1 MDAQRAAEIHQE
13 LRDQIEAQ
21 AVVMRKASEAD
32 KENALH
38 SHARNRMSS
47 DFDKESSNCVVIE
60 QKRLLFEL
68 ERQLQRE
75 KTAASIAT
83 PSEFTKIMK
92 RLDSEGLMHEI
103 AELRLANAG
112 LQTELKEVRWHHGV
126 MQKHLPPSAR
136 EAVARELIA
145 QPLPLHEQELAA
157 TP

>member
-1 MDAQRAAEIHQE
+1 MGE
-13 LRDQIEAQ
+13 LRAQVEAQ
-21 AVVMRKASEAD
+21 AIVSRKASDAD
-32 KENALH
+32 KENALY
-38 SHARNRMSS
+38 SHTKTRALS
-47 DFDKESSNCVVIE
+47 DLDKESSNCVVIE

-92 RLDSEGLMHEI
+92 RLDSEGFMHEI

-126 MQKHLPPSAR
+126 MQKYLPPPAR
-136 EAVARELIA
+136 EAVARELNA
-145 QPLPLHEQELAA
+145 QPLPLHE
-157 TP
+157 